1 MVKYFDG
8 DLLKSDCNVICH
20 QVNTLG
26 VMGAGIALQ
35 IKNEYSGCFQK
46 YKEICDYFKDEQD
59 KLIGRVLL
67 WEDNILDIPSVSV
80 KLIANF
86 FSQIGLG
93 RNVQT
98 DYKAFRACC
107 KELKGDLKYYFPI
120 TVDTF
125 KIGFPYK
132 IGCGLAGG
140 DWNIIKQIIEEEFAD
155 DIWNVE
161 IWRFEK

>member
-35 IKNEYSGCFQK
+35 IKNEYPGCFQK

-67 WEDNILDIPSVSV
+67 WEDNILGIPSVSV

-120 TVDTF
+120 TGDTF

-161 IWRFEK
+161 IWRYEK

>member
-1 MVKYFDG
+1 MITYHEG
-8 DLLKSDCNVICH
+8 DLLKSDCNIICH

-35 IKNEYSGCFQK
+35 IKSNYPGCFQK
-46 YKEICDYFKDEQD
+46 YKEICNHFKNEQD

-67 WEDNILDIPSVSV
+67 WEHEIPSVPIKV
-80 KLIANF
+80 IANF
-86 FSQIGLG
+86 FSQKGLG
-93 RNVQT
+93 WNVQT
-98 DYKAFRACC
+98 DYQSFRDCC
-107 KELKGDLKYYFPI
+107 KELKGKIKYYFPI
-120 TVDTF
+120 IFDSL

-140 DWNIIKQIIEEEFAD
+140 DWSIIKQIIEEEFAD

-161 IWRFEK
+161 IWRYEK

>member
-1 MVKYFDG
+1 MVRYFDG
-8 DLLKSDCNVICH
+8 DLLKSNCNIICH

-35 IKNEYSGCFQK
+35 IKNEYPRCFQK
-46 YKEICDYFKDEQD
+46 YKEICNYFKDKQD
-59 KLIGRVLL
+59 ELIGRVLL
-67 WEDNILDIPSVSV
+67 WEDEIPSIPI

-93 RNVQT
+93 WDVQT
-98 DYKAFRACC
+98 DYDAFRKCC
-107 KELKGDLKYYFPI
+107 KEVKAKLKYWFPI
-120 TVDTF
+120 TLDSF

-140 DWNIIKQIIEEEFAD
+140 DWNIIKQIIEEEFTD

>member
-8 DLLKSDCNVICH
+8 DLLKSDCNMICH
-20 QVNTLG
+20 QVNCQG

-35 IKNEYSGCFQK
+35 IRNQYPTCYEA
-46 YKEICDYFKDEQD
+46 YKQVVHTYGKEKC
-59 KLIGRVLL
+59 LGRVYFYAHA
-67 WEDNILDIPSVSV
+67 SG
-80 KLIANF
+80 KFIANM
-86 FSQIGLG
+86 FSQFDFSFKNIV
-93 RNVQT
+93 NT
-98 DYKAFRACC
+98 DYDAFRSCLLEI
-107 KELKGDLKYYFPI
+107 KEYVNLL
-120 TVDTF
+120 TQNDTEIF

-140 DWNIIKQIIEEEFAD
+140 DWNIIKQIIEEEFVD